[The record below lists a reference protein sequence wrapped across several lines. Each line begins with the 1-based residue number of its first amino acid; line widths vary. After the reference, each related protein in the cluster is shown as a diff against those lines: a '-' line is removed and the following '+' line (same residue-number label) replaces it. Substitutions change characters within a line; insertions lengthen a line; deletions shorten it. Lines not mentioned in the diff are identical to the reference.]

1 MPARVGGRT
10 HPFAAPGRSDIW
22 EPLARRRTDLLLL
35 VQNICA
41 RLLEERAP
49 LFSKL
54 DRIDQR
60 DVAWDVRHF
69 ADNFEG
75 RGFAAQRIKIE
86 ADGLGQLQLCDPIIV
101 L

>member
-1 MPARVGGRT
+1 MPARVRWRAYT
-10 HPFAAPGRSDIW
+10 FAAPSCSDGW
-22 EPLARRRTDLLLL
+22 EPLAGGRTDLLVL

-41 RLLEERAP
+41 RLFEKRAP

-60 DVAWDVRHF
+60 DVARDVRHF
-69 ADNFEG
+69 ADNFER
-75 RGFAAQRIKIE
+75 RGFAAQRVKIE
-86 ADGLGQLQLCDPIIV
+86 ANGLGQLQLCDPKIV